1 MVLRPDNKDVLNEHS
16 KFNKFEKYKAKK
28 EDKPTVQVAELKK
41 GSQAEKSAILAVAKQ
56 EADQSAGIPTKSTEE
71 ILNKGREN
79 KEMRE
84 ELDKK
89 MKELYKTVQSE
100 SYEREKIANMY
111 KVRDIIIYSVSAAVL
126 YYLLLEL

>member
-1 MVLRPDNKDVLNEHS
+1 
-16 KFNKFEKYKAKK
+16 
-28 EDKPTVQVAELKK
+28 
-41 GSQAEKSAILAVAKQ
+41 
-56 EADQSAGIPTKSTEE
+56 
-71 ILNKGREN
+71 
-79 KEMRE
+79 
-84 ELDKK
+84 